1 MFALSGRPVPEAP
14 DQGCQG
20 GDGISVGIVGG
31 VDEPLDHLLVLGM
44 RVPAAAE
51 HGPVDPEH
59 GPVAGQELLLV
70 QPAGEVKAGNVCS
83 AAEVVLPEK
92 VTMCRRPVIILC

>member
-51 HGPVDPEH
+51 HGPV
-59 GPVAGQELLLV
+59 AGQELLLV

-92 VTMCRRPVIILC
+92 VPVCRRPVIILC